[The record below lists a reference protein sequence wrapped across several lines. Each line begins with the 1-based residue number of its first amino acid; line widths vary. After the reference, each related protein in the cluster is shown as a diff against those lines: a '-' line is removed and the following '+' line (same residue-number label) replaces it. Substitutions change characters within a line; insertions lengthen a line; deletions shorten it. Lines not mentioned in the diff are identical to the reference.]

1 MPNRVSITGAES
13 GGGRAAGS
21 AGCAPKGAAIEQRTR
36 AASKSYVRMCGS
48 FIVERIGRAC
58 PTAWSDTWRC
68 GSTDLGCRR
77 RLLTRRRGQFLGVEI
92 AIAVVVPGF
101 EHLRQLRA
109 ERGAG
114 DGLGGA
120 IRPRF
125 VAAQYLVVIEIGRA
139 HV

>member
-1 MPNRVSITGAES
+1 MF
-13 GGGRAAGS
+13 
-21 AGCAPKGAAIEQRTR
+21 
-36 AASKSYVRMCGS
+36 GS
-48 FIVERIGRAC
+48 FIVERSGRAC

-68 GSTDLGCRR
+68 GSTALGCRR

-125 VAAQYLVVIEIGRA
+125 VAAQYLVVIAVHGVEVVEPVLEFVQDRKS
-139 HV
+139 VV